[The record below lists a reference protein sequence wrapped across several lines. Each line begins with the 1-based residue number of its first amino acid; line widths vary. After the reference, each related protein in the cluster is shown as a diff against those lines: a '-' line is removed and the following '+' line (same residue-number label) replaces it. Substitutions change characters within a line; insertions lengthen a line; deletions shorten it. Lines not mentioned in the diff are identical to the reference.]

1 MLMIKITVKTK
12 GSSTKKFLEKLKQ
25 RRYLQNLDKYGKIG
39 VDALSS
45 ATPIDT
51 GLTASSWYYTIEET
65 NNGVSIFWANSN
77 VNKGVPIAVILD
89 VGHGTGTGG
98 YVQGR
103 NYIAP
108 AIQPI
113 FDKIA
118 KDAWTEVIES

>member
-1 MLMIKITVKTK
+1 MIKISVKTSGK
-12 GSSTKKFLEKLKQ
+12 STVKFLEKLKQ
-25 RRYLQNLDKYGKIG
+25 RKYLQNLDKYGQLG
-39 VDALSS
+39 VEALSS
-45 ATPIDT
+45 ATPVDT

-65 NNGVSIFWANSN
+65 SNGVSIFWANSN
-77 VNKGVPIAVILD
+77 FNKGVPIAVILD

-108 AIQPI
+108 SIQPI